1 MSSALAGEFFITEP
15 PGKPIA
21 LFTEVLFSPS
31 LLMNPGEQ
39 DSVTNKIKKMTKLT
53 IAMIS

>member
-1 MSSALAGEFFITEP
+1 MSSALVITEL

-21 LFTEVLFSPS
+21 LFTEVLYSPS

-39 DSVTNKIKKMTKLT
+39 DSVSNKIKKMTKLT
-53 IAMIS
+53 RAMIS